1 MRTAA
6 VLGLLATAAL
16 LPPIAST
23 ASSPRATLATFKGT
37 WYGHT
42 RYLKITAHGL
52 ATESIGDGCC
62 DPIID
67 LSFDLSQ
74 PRGTP
79 HNATVV
85 ATVTRVHVTNKS
97 EFSKSSPAPTVGETR
112 VIRLYNGVIT
122 ETLTGARYCGDHAPS
137 VCGA

>member
-1 MRTAA
+1 MRTS
-6 VLGLLATAAL
+6 VVILLASAAL
-16 LPPIAST
+16 LAPSAST
-23 ASSPRATLATFKGT
+23 ASSPQASLATFKGT

-42 RYLKITAHGL
+42 RYLQITAHGL
-52 ATESIGDGCC
+52 AKESIGDGCC

-67 LSFDLSQ
+67 LSFTLSN

-79 HNATVV
+79 HNATVM
-85 ATVTRVHVTNKS
+85 ATVTQVHVRNKS
-97 EFSKSSPAPTVGETR
+97 EFSKSAPAPTVGETR

-122 ETLTGARYCGDHAPS
+122 ETLTGAKYCGDHAPS